1 MRVEVASCVCERARS
16 QVRALISA
24 MSHHVSRQT
33 ARSETSVSS
42 CVGVESTLAVERYS
56 YAALR
61 VEGEN
66 ARRRASRVS
75 RERAGELAREY

>member
-16 QVRALISA
+16 QVSVSA